1 VQGQPVPPQAPD
13 WSALLKL
20 AGLDP
25 AALQTAEP
33 QWNWLAAADS
43 RAAWTG
49 TFPGSNA
56 PLRVEAAAFGGRP
69 VAFHVIGPW
78 TKPWRTPEPSGG
90 GETAFLAVL
99 FVLLLAIVGGAS
111 VLARRNLREGR
122 GDRRGAQ
129 ALGSAM
135 AAITWTLWLL
145 NVHLAETA
153 GMLAIFL
160 LTIVTSVFYAALFWA
175 MYLALEPFVRRHW
188 PQTLVSWTTLLSGR
202 VRDAIVGRDVLF
214 GVLLGVLIA
223 VLIRTSE
230 AWKDDFIW
238 MEPALLGG
246 TRQAAA
252 VLVAVA
258 YYAIRT
264 ALFVFFLLF
273 LFRVLLRNQWVAA
286 SVFVA
291 LFAAMNA
298 LASDRPIFDG
308 VTTLVY
314 WSFLSIAVLRWGLT
328 TLTVGLFVAN
338 LLLNVP
344 ATSSLSAWYAPQAIV
359 IAAIPIVLAA
369 WAFYTSLGG
378 RLWSRDLLA

>member
-1 VQGQPVPPQAPD
+1 
-13 WSALLKL
+13 
-20 AGLDP
+20 
-25 AALQTAEP
+25 
-33 QWNWLAAADS
+33 
-43 RAAWTG
+43 
-49 TFPGSNA
+49 
-56 PLRVEAAAFGGRP
+56 
-69 VAFHVIGPW
+69 
-78 TKPWRTPEPSGG
+78 
-90 GETAFLAVL
+90 
-99 FVLLLAIVGGAS
+99 
-111 VLARRNLREGR
+111 
-122 GDRRGAQ
+122 
-129 ALGSAM
+129 
-135 AAITWTLWLL
+135 
-145 NVHLAETA
+145 
-153 GMLAIFL
+153 
-160 LTIVTSVFYAALFWA
+160 
-175 MYLALEPFVRRHW
+175 
-188 PQTLVSWTTLLSGR
+188 
-202 VRDAIVGRDVLF
+202 
-214 GVLLGVLIA
+214 VLLGVLIA